1 MDFIEGLPLSEGY
14 EVIMVVVDRFTKYA
28 HFVPLRHP
36 FTSVTVA
43 RAFWDQIIKLHG
55 VPHSIVSDRDRVFTS
70 AMWRAIFEAAG
81 TKLSYSTAY
90 HPQTDGQSE
99 RVNQCLE
106 MYLRCAVHD
115 QPKKWRQWLSTAE
128 FWYNTTHHS
137 SLNTSP
143 FKALYG
149 QEPNLGG
156 LPAPAT
162 KLPEDTEADLDWA
175 KHNDIL
181 RAQLARA
188 QNRYKQKADRN
199 RTDRSFAVGEQVLLK
214 LQPYA
219 QSTVANHP
227 CPKLAFKF
235 FGPFTI
241 EQRIGSMGYK
251 LKLPLDSRIHPVFHV
266 SQLKPFTPD
275 YSPVFAELPRL
286 TDLTTATLQ
295 PELILDRRM
304 VKKGNTSIVQLRVQ
318 WSSLSPD
325 SATWE
330 DYTVLRHRYPTAPCW
345 ENGALAQEGEIVTP
359 ATA

>member
-1 MDFIEGLPLSEGY
+1 
-14 EVIMVVVDRFTKYA
+14 MVVVDRFTKYA

-143 FKALYG
+143 FKALYAKNPIW
-149 QEPNLGG
+149 EVCPRRLPNYL
-156 LPAPAT
+156 
-162 KLPEDTEADLDWA
+162 K
-175 KHNDIL
+175 IL
-181 RAQLARA
+181 RLIWTGLSIMIFCEHSWLGH
-188 QNRYKQKADRN
+188 
-199 RTDRSFAVGEQVLLK
+199 RTDTNKRPIATERIVHLLWVNK
-214 LQPYA
+214 CY
-219 QSTVANHP
+219 SN
-227 CPKLAFKF
+227 
-235 FGPFTI
+235 
-241 EQRIGSMGYK
+241 S
-251 LKLPLDSRIHPVFHV
+251 SRML
-266 SQLKPFTPD
+266 SL
-275 YSPVFAELPRL
+275 
-286 TDLTTATLQ
+286 
-295 PELILDRRM
+295 
-304 VKKGNTSIVQLRVQ
+304 
-318 WSSLSPD
+318 LSP
-325 SATWE
+325 T
-330 DYTVLRHRYPTAPCW
+330 
-345 ENGALAQEGEIVTP
+345 ALALS
-359 ATA
+359 